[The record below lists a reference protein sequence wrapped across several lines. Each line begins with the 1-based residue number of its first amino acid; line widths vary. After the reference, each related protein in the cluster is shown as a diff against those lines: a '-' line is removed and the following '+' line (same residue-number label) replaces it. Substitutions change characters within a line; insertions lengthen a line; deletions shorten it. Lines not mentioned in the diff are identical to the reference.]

1 MTKMNYPERIGEE
14 LQLELDKLQKEYN
27 ELLVKEERYRLL
39 AEHARDVIWTMKLDG
54 TITYISPAVTQLR
67 GLTVEEAMNQSTDQI
82 LTPDS
87 LVKVVKYIQDQ
98 IKLFTEGMPLES
110 FRDEVDYYRRDG
122 TIMPAEVIAY
132 SIPGKDFDSVTI
144 LGVTRD
150 ITERKQFE
158 SKLLEQANQL
168 KELNATKDKFFSII
182 AHDLKNPFS
191 AILGLSELMKNE
203 ALNLDNQTLIEFA
216 DMIHSSTQQ
225 TYNLLQNL
233 LDWANS
239 QQHKFPFHPVQFSL
253 NNLIANE
260 IQYLQ
265 MSADQKNIK
274 VIYDFG
280 EEVFVTADEK
290 MISTVI
296 RNLISNA
303 IKFTPREGS
312 VMIKCVM
319 KSGNAEISVTDTGVG
334 MSKNTINQLF
344 RIDNTITSPGTE
356 DEKGTG
362 LGLILCKEFVEKHGG
377 SITVESDTG
386 KGSRFCFTIP
396 ANGFAPHLT

>member
-110 FRDEVDYYRRDG
+110 FRDEVDYYRKDG

-150 ITERKQFE
+150 ITERKKFE
-158 SKLLEQANQL
+158 LKLLEQANQL

-182 AHDLKNPFS
+182 AHDLRNPFS
-191 AILGLSELMKNE
+191 AILGLSELLRIE
-203 ALNLDNQTLIEFA
+203 ANDIENHSMTNFA
-216 DMIHSSTQQ
+216 DLIHSTAQQ
-225 TYNLLQNL
+225 TYALLENL
-233 LDWANS
+233 LDWAKS
-239 QQHKFPFHPVQFSL
+239 QQNSFPFLPERLSI
-253 NNLIANE
+253 NSLIANE
-260 IQYLQ
+260 IGRLKAN
-265 MSADQKNIK
+265 ADQKNIAL
-274 VIYDFG
+274 VDSSS
-280 EEVFVTADEK
+280 EEIFVTADEK

-303 IKFTPREGS
+303 IKYTPRNGS
-312 VMIKCVM
+312 VTVETIMTKDQV
-319 KSGNAEISVTDTGVG
+319 EVSVLDTGVG
-334 MSKNTINQLF
+334 MNKKTIEQLF
-344 RIDNTITSPGTE
+344 KVENSLTNPGTE
-356 DEKGTG
+356 NEKGTG
-362 LGLILCKEFVEKHGG
+362 LGLILSKEFVEKHGG
-377 SITVESDTG
+377 KIMVESETG
-386 KGSRFCFTIP
+386 SGSRFCFSIP
-396 ANGFAPHLT
+396 LICCDAN